1 MTTSLSTMIRLR
13 AIQNKTRKLFEGMS
27 DLHYRLQFHPDLS
40 PAGWHL
46 GHGLFIENYWLYEV
60 IQNNN
65 EYTADTSLYI
75 PGNCPEPERG
85 PRLPPL
91 NETLQKISEQQD
103 INDLLLLEKTP
114 PLSDHILF
122 KDEYIE
128 NFIIQ
133 HYAQHY
139 ETIHMVLQQ
148 IALKADKGSYQPK
161 EALTATM
168 PKRDLALIP
177 QNSYTVGGEKP
188 LSYDNELP
196 SLKIDLNAFY
206 ISAKPVSNSEYLN
219 FMHND
224 GYTTADY
231 WSIEGWKW
239 LQNKQLH
246 HPEHWRQNE
255 QQQWY
260 GVNYTGAYDLQADDA
275 VYGINYYE
283 ACAFAKWANA
293 RLPHEHEWETA
304 ARLAQLSQTAHAWE
318 WCNNTFHPYDNFMPF
333 PYDEYSTPWFDGKHY
348 VLKGGSTFTRPEIK
362 RASFRNFY
370 QPHQRHMF
378 AGLRL
383 AYE

>member
-1 MTTSLSTMIRLR
+1 MSTSLSTMIRLR

-27 DLHYRLQFHPDLS
+27 DLNYRLQFHPDLS

-46 GHGLFIENYWLYEV
+46 GHGMFIENYWLHEV
-60 IQNNN
+60 IQHNN

-75 PGNCPEPERG
+75 PENCPKPERG

-91 NETLQKISEQQD
+91 KETLQKISAQQD
-103 INDLLLLEKTP
+103 TNDLLLLEKIP
-114 PLSDHILF
+114 PLSEHELF
-122 KDEYIE
+122 KDEYLE

-148 IALKADKGSYQPK
+148 IALKTDKGSYQPK
-161 EALTATM
+161 NVLTATM
-168 PKRDLALIP
+168 PKRDLSLIAKS
-177 QNSYTVGGEKP
+177 SYTVGGEKP

-196 SLKIDLNAFY
+196 TLQIELNAFY
-206 ISAKPVSNSEYLN
+206 ISSKPISNSEYLN
-219 FMHND
+219 FMHNS
-224 GYTTADY
+224 GYTTANF
-231 WSIEGWKW
+231 WSTEGWEW
-239 LQNKQLH
+239 LQNKQIH

-260 GVNYTGAYDLQADDA
+260 GINSAGAYDLQASDA

-304 ARLAQLSQTAHAWE
+304 ARQEQLSQTAHAWE
-318 WCNNTFHPYDNFMPF
+318 WCNNVFYPYDNFQAF
-333 PYDEYSTPWFDGKHY
+333 PYDEYSKPWFDGKHY
-348 VLKGGSTFTRPEIK
+348 VLKGGSVYTRPEIK

-383 AYE
+383 VYE

>member
-1 MTTSLSTMIRLR
+1 MATSLSTLIRLR
-13 AIQNKTRKLFEGMS
+13 AIQNKTRKLFEDMS

-46 GHGLFIENYWLYEV
+46 GHGLFFENYWLHEI
-60 IQNNN
+60 IQSNN
-65 EYTADTSLYI
+65 EFTSDRSLYI
-75 PGNCPEPERG
+75 TENCPKAERG

-91 NETLQKISEQQD
+91 NETLKNISAQQD

-148 IALKADKGSYQPK
+148 IALKADKGTYQP
-161 EALTATM
+161 EEPLTTKI
-168 PKRDLALIP
+168 PKRDLSHIK
-177 QNSYTVGGEKP
+177 QGSYTIGGEPP

-196 SLKIDLNAFY
+196 TQQISLNEFY
-206 ISAKPVSNSEYLN
+206 ISLKPVSNSEYLN
-219 FMHND
+219 FMRND
-224 GYTTADY
+224 GYATASY
-231 WSIEGWKW
+231 WSDDGWQW
-239 LQNKQLH
+239 LQNNPAH
-246 HPEHWRQNE
+246 HPEHWKQNE

-260 GVNYTGAYDLQADDA
+260 GINHTGAHDLQADDA

-283 ACAFAKWANA
+283 ACAFATWANA

-304 ARLAQLSQTAHAWE
+304 ARLEQLSQTAHVWE
-318 WCNNTFHPYDNFMPF
+318 WCSNTFYPYNNFQSF
-333 PYDEYSTPWFDGKHY
+333 PYDKHSTPWFDNKHF
-348 VLKGGSTFTRPEIK
+348 VLKGGSPYTRPEIK

-370 QPHQRHMF
+370 PAHQRHVF

-383 AYE
+383 VYE

>member
-1 MTTSLSTMIRLR
+1 MATSLSTLIRLR

-46 GHGLFIENYWLYEV
+46 GHGLFFENYWLHEI
-60 IQNNN
+60 IQSNN
-65 EYTADTSLYI
+65 EFTSDRSLYI
-75 PGNCPEPERG
+75 TENCPKAERG

-91 NETLQKISEQQD
+91 NETLKNISAQQD

-148 IALKADKGSYQPK
+148 IALKADKGTYQP
-161 EALTATM
+161 EEPLTTKI
-168 PKRDLALIP
+168 PKRDLSHIK
-177 QNSYTVGGEKP
+177 QGSYTIGGEPP

-196 SLKIDLNAFY
+196 TQQISLNEFY
-206 ISAKPVSNSEYLN
+206 ISLKPVSNSEYLN
-219 FMHND
+219 FMRND
-224 GYTTADY
+224 GYATASY
-231 WSIEGWKW
+231 WSDDGWQW
-239 LQNKQLH
+239 LQNNPAH
-246 HPEHWRQNE
+246 HPEHWKQNK

-260 GVNYTGAYDLQADDA
+260 GINHTGAYDLQADDA

-283 ACAFAKWANA
+283 ACAFATWANA

-304 ARLAQLSQTAHAWE
+304 ARLEQLSQTAHAWE
-318 WCNNTFHPYDNFMPF
+318 WCSNTFYPYDNFESF
-333 PYDEYSTPWFDGKHY
+333 PCDKYSTPWFDDKHF
-348 VLKGGSTFTRPEIK
+348 VLKGGSPYTRPEIK

-370 QPHQRHMF
+370 QAHQRHMF

-383 AYE
+383 VYE

>member
-1 MTTSLSTMIRLR
+1 MTTSLPTLIRLR
-13 AIQNKTRKLFEGMS
+13 AIQNKTQQLFEGMN
-27 DLHYRLQFHPDLS
+27 DLHYRLQFHTDLS

-46 GHGLFIENYWLYEV
+46 GHGLFIENYWLHEV
-60 IQNNN
+60 IKNNN
-65 EYTADTSLYI
+65 QYTADTSLYI
-75 PGNCPEPERG
+75 PENCPKPERG

-91 NETLQKISEQQD
+91 EEALLKISHQQD

-114 PLSDHILF
+114 PLSDHVLF

-148 IALKADKGSYQPK
+148 IAFNEDKGTHQPK
-161 EALTATM
+161 EPLTAKM
-168 PKRDLALIP
+168 PMRDISHIK
-177 QNSYTVGGEKP
+177 QGSYTVGGEKP

-196 SLKIDLNAFY
+196 PQTVHLNDFFISLR
-206 ISAKPVSNSEYLN
+206 PVSNSEYLN
-219 FMHND
+219 FIRNA
-224 GYTTADY
+224 GYTTDSY
-231 WSIEGWKW
+231 WSDDGWQW
-239 LQNKQLH
+239 VQNNNIQ
-246 HPEHWRQNE
+246 HPEHWRQNK

-260 GVNYTGAYDLQADDA
+260 GINYTGAYDLHDDDA

-283 ACAFAKWANA
+283 ACAFANWANA

-304 ARLAQLSQTAHAWE
+304 ARLELLNQTAQAWE
-318 WCNNTFHPYDNFMPF
+318 WCSNTFYPYDNFQSF
-333 PYDEYSTPWFDGKHY
+333 PYDEYSTPWFDNKHY

-370 QPHQRHMF
+370 QAHQRHIF

-383 AYE
+383 VYE

>member
-1 MTTSLSTMIRLR
+1 MATSLSTLIRLR

-46 GHGLFIENYWLYEV
+46 GHGLFFENYWLHEI
-60 IQNNN
+60 IQSNN
-65 EYTADTSLYI
+65 EFTSDRSLYI
-75 PGNCPEPERG
+75 TENCPKAERG
-85 PRLPPL
+85 PRFPPL
-91 NETLQKISEQQD
+91 NETLKNISAQQD

-148 IALKADKGSYQPK
+148 IALKADKGTYQP
-161 EALTATM
+161 EEPLTTKI
-168 PKRDLALIP
+168 PKRDLSHIK
-177 QNSYTVGGEKP
+177 QGSYTIGGEPP

-196 SLKIDLNAFY
+196 TQQISLNEFY
-206 ISAKPVSNSEYLN
+206 ISLKPVSNSEYLN
-219 FMHND
+219 FMRND
-224 GYTTADY
+224 GYTKARY
-231 WSIEGWKW
+231 WNDDGWQW
-239 LQNKQLH
+239 LQNNPAH
-246 HPEHWRQNE
+246 HPEHWKQNK

-260 GVNYTGAYDLQADDA
+260 GINHTGAYDLQADDA

-283 ACAFAKWANA
+283 ACAFATWANA

-304 ARLAQLSQTAHAWE
+304 ARLEQLSQTAHAWE
-318 WCNNTFHPYDNFMPF
+318 WCSNTFYPYDNFESF
-333 PYDEYSTPWFDGKHY
+333 PCDKYSTPWFDDKHF
-348 VLKGGSTFTRPEIK
+348 VLKGGSPYTRPEIK

-370 QPHQRHMF
+370 QAHQRHMF

-383 AYE
+383 VYE